1 MRFKVHNIQN
11 GLDCPEYFGI
21 LDTQTSLL
29 LRLIIKSRDPNW
41 ILEPIQ
47 KYKN

>member
-29 LRLIIKSRDPNW
+29 RLIIKSRDPNW